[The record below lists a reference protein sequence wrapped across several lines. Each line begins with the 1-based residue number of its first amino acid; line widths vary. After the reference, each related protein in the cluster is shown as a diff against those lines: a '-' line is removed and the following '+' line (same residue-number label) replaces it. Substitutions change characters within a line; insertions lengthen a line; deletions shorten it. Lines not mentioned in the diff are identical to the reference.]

1 MILQNNDIEKNIE
14 KDKKND
20 KEMSI
25 KEIRKIY

>member
-1 MILQNNDIEKNIE
+1 MNNIIIKIIHCE